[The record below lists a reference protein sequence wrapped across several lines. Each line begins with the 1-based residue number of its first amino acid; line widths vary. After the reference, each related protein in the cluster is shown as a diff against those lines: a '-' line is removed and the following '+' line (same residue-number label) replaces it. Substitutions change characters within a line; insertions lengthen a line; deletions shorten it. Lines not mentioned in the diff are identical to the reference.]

1 MPHIHIPFHLRT
13 LCAPLFIHLTTFL
26 CYTPLGQPSKIPTS
40 PSSHAKTMT
49 SSHAKTLLVNLFSR
63 SSLTPFPLP
72 YTYTFPP
79 YSLLCTQS
87 THSPPHLQAPI
98 TVTLTLQLVFSFL
111 LLHLLFPSSFT
122 SSSLAFPHSSLLLP
136 HIISYRHDSS
146 LSCLICASLQ
156 SPLILY
162 TNTLHPFPLTY
173 PTGKPPI

>member
-40 PSSHAKTMT
+40 P

-122 SSSLAFPHSSLLLP
+122 SSSLAFPPTSLLLP
-136 HIISYRHDSS
+136 HVSPYRHDSS

-173 PTGKPPI
+173 PPGKPPI